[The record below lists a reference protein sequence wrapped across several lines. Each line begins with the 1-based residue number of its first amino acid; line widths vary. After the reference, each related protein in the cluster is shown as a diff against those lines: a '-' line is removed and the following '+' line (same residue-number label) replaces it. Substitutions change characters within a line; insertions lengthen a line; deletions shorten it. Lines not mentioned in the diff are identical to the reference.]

1 MTVNYS
7 WLSREAL
14 EKVIGTNNLTLEEH
28 PLTIKQLR
36 ELQEYDYYSSI
47 SCKKIINGK
56 EEFLDIRICEDYEG
70 VPYVMEFAITVLDR
84 EDTRDTNRVNYI
96 EVSKDSNYY
105 IKIFGDEKD
114 SLLSYYIIRTL

>member
-56 EEFLDIRICEDYEG
+56 EEFLEIHIWEDEG
-70 VPYVMEFAITVLDR
+70 VTYVTECNIAITDKG
-84 EDTRDTNRVNYI
+84 ETPDTNRANYQ
-96 EVSKDSNYY
+96 EVSEDFKYY
-105 IKIFGDEKD
+105 IKIFGDAKD